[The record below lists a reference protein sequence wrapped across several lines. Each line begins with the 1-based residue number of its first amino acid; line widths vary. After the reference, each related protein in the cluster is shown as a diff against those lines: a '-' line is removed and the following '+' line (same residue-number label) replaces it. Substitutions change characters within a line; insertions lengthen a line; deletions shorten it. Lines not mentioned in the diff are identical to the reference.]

1 MSNGKDTNSIYDYSM
16 IFNNINK
23 VAEIKDDNN
32 VNNDKDNNLYNT
44 NLISDLDL
52 QNFDPKRYEYYT
64 NLVYIY
70 NKDPKTLYDLLNK
83 YYSIKN
89 IKDKEK
95 KLIRIISNY
104 ARLHKEAEKA
114 DKAEKALPKK
124 EVELLK
130 SIDALLKE
138 LKADKQPDLTIDYK
152 VCYLIMNIFL
162 KIVKDFETDISKIKL
177 IEDLVK
183 LFNDDKIIKSLEY
196 PPDDPASLPTNDADL
211 HKYHIDKLKAYI
223 DNILKYSPLHTI
235 VLNDEVYKAIEGYYI
250 ETVIKAYAD
259 AGSISTLKS
268 PSPSLKDYLDEIN
281 TTSPSPIFLDP
292 IWQLYIDFK
301 NNYKK
306 YKEES
311 AKKTIG
317 GAGDKP
323 TDEKHVIVSPENGL
337 EKLIE
342 EIEGLIVDKI
352 DDANDE
358 QPPKKTPVAS
368 IPPPIA
374 STSTPAPILPTQEQL
389 ETLIQRIEKLEF
401 AIQNTPGTGKD
412 GIVRLGINKIKNLSS
427 GLFSAKNEK
436 IKTDNNTKTDK
447 EIKDN
452 LKNKMNNLKIIMA
465 DDGRKGLREKILN
478 LVNNLSDDNEQ
489 NKNIKNLFNNIF
501 KTSLLQNVWS
511 GFHTIN
517 DKDLKKL
524 HELYE
529 KLLNYDNKDS
539 KSKKIINEINEKLVL
554 LYTDDI
560 RKKLIDY
567 TIRIAYDEYLE
578 IKSDMDSFNN
588 KKDCYNYYSNQHVV
602 GTRVKIIKN
611 VDINEGTQGI
621 IMEDKILNDDGTV
634 DKDEIDSVRVK
645 FDDNTEILVN
655 KSNLKHST
663 KNPNINI
670 GNKVIITNDVNITF
684 KTATVRKNITA
695 NNIKLET
702 NNGYIINIENEE
714 LKLFKDLNIGSGSS
728 IEIIKSFK
736 LNNFTGLSKQKIG
749 KIIKIES
756 NGNDIQNFLVEFI
769 DNTRICIDNNKLKL
783 TNLNIGNI
791 GDNFDISD
799 IEFDFSNKNNIISG
813 IYNHYQ
819 NYVIVKIPTT
829 PYKSNLKIPLDYI
842 KVREYAIGSKIQ
854 LINSNYEIKSKNED
868 VTVIEIKS
876 NMLKVKDTKSNIFDV
891 DISMVKVDEKSFV
904 KNNNVEMNQ
913 LISTSTDFNG
923 GMEGK
928 IESID
933 NNNFLINII
942 GEKNYLKVKVKKED
956 LKTYDFDEQINKEII
971 EYKLNNINNLQE
983 LSSKKFE
990 VKLQELN
997 DKILSNINILKNI
1010 INLEKCFAK
1019 TEDKEKVD
1027 IIKANIE
1034 KLISKLKSND
1044 FKYILDIIKSLFPD
1058 ERKIDSVK
1066 KIINM
1071 LLLPESTLEE
1081 DQTGLITIISSN
1093 INNLKLIPTEK
1104 DNIKYIIAE
1113 IEKYKFIS
1121 KKNEKSF
1128 IFYIDTIIK
1137 ILCSLFTVKNA
1148 NIDNELQVDYPF
1160 KPSILVKSNIAVIEG
1175 FINIYENN
1183 ISTDGNVYVYFRD
1196 EPKNTTKIKLINIV
1210 EKDNGQLG
1218 GAYIGDDAL
1227 KMRYLNNKDEDEDIL
1242 KELKIIQGENRQG
1255 KKKTSNKIEQL
1266 SNDIDNYNRLE
1277 NQDSNATKK
1286 IIQQINNFE
1295 NDPNNPIE
1303 ELALTFDDRLVFI
1316 IATFFIRYI
1325 TLMFVQWSIDINII
1339 KTFYEGFIYYAII
1352 YIIIFWFIV
1361 LFINVDNS
1369 YDVNYMNFN
1378 GIINSIRT
1386 LFYYFYMGTNGI
1398 SRLLIHTS
1406 LIIILII
1413 VPIIL
1418 NIKNKVEFVDEEEN
1432 ENAKILN
1439 NDERKQLSKSLS
1451 LFTMFIW
1458 LFTSIIAT
1466 KF

>member
-114 DKAEKALPKK
+114 EKAEKASSKE

-130 SIDALLKE
+130 SIDALLEE
-138 LKADKQPDLTIDYK
+138 LKVADKQPDLTIDNK
-152 VCYLIMNIFL
+152 VCYLIMKIIL
-162 KIVKDFETDISKIKL
+162 KIVEEFEKDKSKLKL

-183 LFNDDKIIKSLEY
+183 LFQKDKIIKSFEY
-196 PPDDPASLPTNDADL
+196 PPDTTLPHVPDEL
-211 HKYHIDKLKAYI
+211 HTYHIDRLKKHI
-223 DNILKYSPLHTI
+223 NDILNDSKLHTI
-235 VLNDEVYKAIEGYYI
+235 VLNDTVYKAIEDYYI
-250 ETVIKAYAD
+250 VNVINAHTTD
-259 AGSISTLKS
+259 SSFKS
-268 PSPSLKDYLDEIN
+268 LLTSLPPYPPLHEYLDEIN
-281 TTSPSPIFLDP
+281 KFKASSPSSPIVIDP
-292 IWQLYIDFK
+292 IWQLYINFK

-306 YKEES
+306 YEEES
-311 AKKTIG
+311 AKKTVG
-317 GAGDKP
+317 GGGDKS
-323 TDEKHVIVSPENGL
+323 TDEKPVIVQPENGL
-337 EKLIE
+337 EKLIDA
-342 EIEGLIVDKI
+342 IEDLIVDKI

-358 QPPKKTPVAS
+358 PPKKTPVAS
-368 IPPPIA
+368 TSLSIA
-374 STSTPAPILPTQEQL
+374 SASTPAPGLPTKEDL

-427 GLFSAKNEK
+427 GLLTAKNEK
-436 IKTDNNTKTDK
+436 NKTDNNTKTDK

-452 LKNKMNNLKIIMA
+452 LKNKMNDLKIIMA
-465 DDGRKGLREKILN
+465 DDGRKGLRKKILN
-478 LVNNLSDDNEQ
+478 LVNNLSDYNKQ

-501 KTSLLQNVWS
+501 KTSLIQNVWS

-517 DKDLKKL
+517 DKDFKKL

-529 KLLNYDNKDS
+529 KLLNYDNNDS
-539 KSKKIINEINEKLVL
+539 KSKTIINEINEKLVL

-567 TIRIAYDEYLE
+567 TIRIAYDEYLN
-578 IKSDMDSFNN
+578 IKSDMDSFNK
-588 KKDCYNYYSNQHVV
+588 KKDCYNYYSNQHIV
-602 GTRVKIIKN
+602 GTRVKIINK
-611 VDINEGTQGI
+611 VKINEGTQGI
-621 IMEDKILNDDGTV
+621 IVDDKILNYNG
-634 DKDEIDSVRVK
+634 IDYVRVK
-645 FDDNTEILVN
+645 FNDNTEILVD
-655 KSNLKHST
+655 KSNFKHFT
-663 KNPNINI
+663 TNPNISI
-670 GNKVIITNDVNITF
+670 GNKVTFTSDVKISF
-684 KTATVRKNITA
+684 KTATLKDINA
-695 NNIKLET
+695 NNIELKT
-702 NNGYIINIENEE
+702 NNGYIINIENEKLE
-714 LKLFKDLNIGSGSS
+714 LFKDLNIGSGSS
-728 IEIIKSFK
+728 IEITKLFK
-736 LNNFTGLSKQKIG
+736 FNEFTGHSKQNKG
-749 KIIKIES
+749 KIINIEK
-756 NGNDIQNFLVEFI
+756 NGNDILNFLVEFNN
-769 DNTRICIDNNKLKL
+769 NTKICIDNLNKNYKD
-783 TNLNIGNI
+783 LNIG
-791 GDNFDISD
+791 DKFDISD
-799 IEFDFSNKNNIISG
+799 IVFDFRNNNNITSG
-813 IYNHYQ
+813 IYNLYED
-819 NYVIVKIPTT
+819 NVIVKISTA
-829 PYKSNLKIPLDYI
+829 PYKSIFKIPLNYI
-842 KVREYAIGSKIQ
+842 KVTKYASGSKIQ
-854 LINSNYEIKSKNED
+854 LINNYYEIKSKNED
-868 VTVIEIKS
+868 ATVTEIKG
-876 NMLKVKDTKSNIFDV
+876 NKLKVQDTKSNIFDV

-904 KNNNVEMNQ
+904 KNNNVEINQ
-913 LISTSTDFNG
+913 PIITNTDFNG

-928 IESID
+928 IERID

-942 GEKNYLKVKVKKED
+942 DEIYYFKVNVKKDD
-956 LKTYDFDEQINKEII
+956 LQTYKFDEEIHEEIHKEIT
-971 EYKLNNINNLQE
+971 EYIKNLKE
-983 LSSKKFE
+983 LSSNNFE
-990 VKLQELN
+990 DKLKVIN
-997 DKILSNINILKNI
+997 DKILSNIKILSDI
-1010 INLEKCFAK
+1010 INFEKCFANV
-1019 TEDKEKVD
+1019 EDKVKVD
-1027 IIKANIE
+1027 NIKANID
-1034 KLISKLKSND
+1034 KLSLKLMSNN

-1058 ERKIDSVK
+1058 ERKIEGVN
-1066 KIINM
+1066 KIISM
-1071 LLLPESTLEE
+1071 LLSETLDV
-1081 DQTGLITIISSN
+1081 DQNELITKIDSD
-1093 INNLKLIPTEK
+1093 INHLKLIPTEK

-1137 ILCSLFTVKNA
+1137 ILCSLFTVFTV
-1148 NIDNELQVDYPF
+1148 DELEVEYPF
-1160 KPSILVKSNIAVIEG
+1160 NSSISVKSNKTDIKG
-1175 FINIYENN
+1175 FIDKYDNSIR
-1183 ISTDGNVYVYFRD
+1183 TDGNVYVYFKDDKGKITR
-1196 EPKNTTKIKLINIV
+1196 IKLINIV
-1210 EKDNGQLG
+1210 EIENKQLG
-1218 GAYIGDDAL
+1218 GAYISDDAL
-1227 KMRYLNNKDEDEDIL
+1227 KMRFLNNKNEEKEEDIL
-1242 KELKIIQGENRQG
+1242 DKLKIIQESNSQG

-1266 SNDIDNYNRLE
+1266 SNDIDYYNKLE
-1277 NQDSNATKK
+1277 NKDSNATKK